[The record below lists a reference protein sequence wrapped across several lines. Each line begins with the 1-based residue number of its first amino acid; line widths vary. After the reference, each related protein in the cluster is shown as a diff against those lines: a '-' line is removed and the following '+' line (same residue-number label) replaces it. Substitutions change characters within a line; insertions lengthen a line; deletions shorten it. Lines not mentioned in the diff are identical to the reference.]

1 MISLCLA
8 TRNPHKTREF
18 LEMLRGEICLTDLSD
33 HPEIG
38 PVPEDGT
45 TFEENAR
52 IKAKVVSRQVPG
64 LVLADD
70 SGLEVDSLGGAPGV
84 YSARY
89 AGQGATD
96 ATNRQKLLEEMGWL
110 AATSP
115 RTARFRCLLALA
127 RGGEII
133 ATFEGT
139 VDGEVVCAER
149 GAAGFGYD
157 PLFQPNGFEKTF
169 AELSGAEKNAIS
181 HRAAAV
187 AKLRDFLRKQ
197 SPRAKT

>member
-1 MISLCLA
+1 MIDLCLA
-8 TRNPHKTREF
+8 TRNAHKTREF
-18 LEMLRGEICLTDLSD
+18 LEMLRGEICLTDLSE

-38 PVPEDGT
+38 PVPEDGI

-52 IKAKVVSRQVPG
+52 IKAQVVSREVPD

-89 AGQGATD
+89 AGQRATD
-96 ATNRQKLLEEMGWL
+96 ASNRQKLLQEMRRL
-110 AATSP
+110 AANAP

-127 RGGEII
+127 RGGEVI
-133 ATFEGT
+133 AIFHGFVEGEI
-139 VDGEVVCAER
+139 VRAER

-169 AELSGAEKNAIS
+169 AELSAAEKNAIS
-181 HRAAAV
+181 HRAVAV
-187 AKLRDFLRKQ
+187 SKLREFLRATD
-197 SPRAKT
+197 PRAQT

>member
-18 LEMLRGEICLTDLSD
+18 LEMLGGEICLTDLSE

-38 PVPEDGT
+38 PVPEDGI

-52 IKAKVVSRQVPG
+52 IKAKTVSRQVPG

-89 AGQGATD
+89 AGEGATD
-96 ATNRQKLLEEMGWL
+96 GANRQKLLEEMGRL
-110 AATSP
+110 ATNSP
-115 RTARFRCLLALA
+115 RTARFRCVLALA
-127 RGGEII
+127 HGGEVI
-133 ATFEGT
+133 ATFEGA
-139 VDGEVVCAER
+139 VEGKVVRAER
-149 GAAGFGYD
+149 GLLGFGHD
-157 PLFQPNGFEKTF
+157 SLFQPNEFGKTF
-169 AELSGAEKNAIS
+169 AELSAEEKNAIS
-181 HRAAAV
+181 HRARAV
-187 AKLRDFLRKQ
+187 SQLRTFLSTTK
-197 SPRAKT
+197 PGA